1 MTTVGLRSSL
11 RGPIGPGKHTFSSLH
26 WSRPHLIGVISSD
39 LQKATVELQA
49 TLGHSSPFHENR
61 NVPALKA
68 AVLEVENL
76 IDWLSEFTGTVAA
89 KTKERIGVDRKLG
102 WDGIVKE
109 PARGRRVQRPEVNL
123 DEEDRLY
130 L

>member
-1 MTTVGLRSSL
+1 M
-11 RGPIGPGKHTFSSLH
+11 RGPIGPGKHTLSSLH
-26 WSRPHLIGVISSD
+26 WSQPHPIGVISSD
-39 LQKATVELQA
+39 LQKATVELK
-49 TLGHSSPFHENR
+49 TRLGHSSPFHENR

-68 AVLEVENL
+68 AVLEVEKL
-76 IDWLSEFTGTVAA
+76 IDWLSEFTGTVAV
-89 KTKERIGVDRKLG
+89 KTKERIGADWKLG

-109 PARGRRVQRPEVNL
+109 PARGRRLQRPEVNL